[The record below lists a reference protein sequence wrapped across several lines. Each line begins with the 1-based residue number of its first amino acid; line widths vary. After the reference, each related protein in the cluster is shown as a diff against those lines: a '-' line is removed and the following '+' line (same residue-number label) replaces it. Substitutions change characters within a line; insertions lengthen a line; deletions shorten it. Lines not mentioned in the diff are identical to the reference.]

1 MYAQRLENEEATS
14 GAQTRKESDKYRDKD
29 LNIIGIRGPYWEVS
43 IYREAKKSS
52 SRNHETR

>member
-1 MYAQRLENEEATS
+1 MYALRLENVDATS
-14 GAQTRKESDKYRDKD
+14 GAQTRKESDKYRDED
-29 LNIIGIRGPYWEVS
+29 LDIIGIQGPYWEVS